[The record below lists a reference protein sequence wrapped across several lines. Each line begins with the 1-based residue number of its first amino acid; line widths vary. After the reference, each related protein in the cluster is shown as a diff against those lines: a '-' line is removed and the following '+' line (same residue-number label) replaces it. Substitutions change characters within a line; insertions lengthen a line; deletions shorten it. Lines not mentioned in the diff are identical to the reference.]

1 MLKKWRTFFKKFYV
15 TRVTCALMLV
25 SNIMF
30 VSGCASEMSPKN
42 TGEEAT
48 RIEQMTEGC
57 WTCSMFQK
65 VYQAAN
71 SAAGGVVPSVAK
83 SAVGL
88 VAVGYGLWL
97 AVFILKYVSSLQEPD
112 VGAFWK
118 TLATRTFW
126 LVLGVALLRDL
137 ASGGSA
143 SALKMFAEPV
153 FSGFVDAGLAI
164 VQGTGGEV
172 SCSPGGGAESGL
184 LCLVKALEEKLN
196 FGAGI
201 SLMGVFLGPTI
212 FVMLI
217 GLIVFIISLIL
228 MIYLPILMLDGVFRY
243 GIALCM
249 LPLAVAAYIFV
260 PTRNFTGKV
269 ASLFLEIGFYIM
281 GMCAFAACAVQIIH
295 DYIDRFLPFVK
306 NPLFFIGNPNELER
320 VLCGPGMTGLIF
332 LGFFLVLFGE
342 VIGDFMRA
350 ISGGA
355 GGMGNT
361 AKGAIGAVKNTA
373 ALAKKAANFGFNT
386 VQRYKDRKAA
396 LLYKDKNADKNSKEY
411 KAATDRLKR
420 RGYLAYAKNNKAS
433 SFGERVFGDKTSG
446 ALNDWK
452 KGQNA
457 LGKDASGTHGV
468 LLTTKAFDNLTRN
481 DDMKGPFKGI
491 RRLANNLDDISQ
503 DWNQS
508 ALSQSDARHD
518 HEDGK
523 GANAFNTNKDS
534 FGQEQSKGGGNA
546 HDVIRKAKGGK
557 GGDLEYARVTDKKG

>member
-1 MLKKWRTFFKKFYV
+1 MLRAWRTFFKRFYI
-15 TRVTCALMLV
+15 TRIVCALLLV
-25 SNIMF
+25 SGILS
-30 VSGCASEMSPKN
+30 VSGCASETMPNN

-48 RIEQMTEGC
+48 RIERMTEGC

-65 VYQAAN
+65 VYEAAN
-71 SAAGGVVPSVAK
+71 IAAGSVIPSVAK

-97 AVFILKYVSSLQEPD
+97 AVFILKYVASLQEPD

-118 TLATRTFW
+118 TLATQTFW
-126 LVLGVALLRDL
+126 LVLGVGLLRDL
-137 ASGGSA
+137 AYGGSG
-143 SALKMFAEPV
+143 SAMKMFAEPV

-164 VQGTGGEV
+164 IQGTGGEIP
-172 SCSPGGGAESGL
+172 CSPGGGAESGL

-212 FVMLI
+212 FVMFI

-228 MIYLPILMLDGVFRY
+228 MVYLPILMLDGVFRY

-342 VIGDFMRA
+342 VIGDFMGA
-350 ISGGA
+350 LSGGA
-355 GGMGNT
+355 GGMGKT
-361 AKGAIGAVKNTA
+361 AKGAVDAVKNTA
-373 ALAKKAANFGFNT
+373 ALAKKAANFGVNT
-386 VQRYKDRKAA
+386 VQRYRDKKAA
-396 LLYKDKNADKNSKEY
+396 LLYKDKNANKNSKEY

-420 RGYLAYAKNNKAS
+420 RGYLAEAKNDRTS
-433 SFGERVFGDKTSG
+433 SLARRLYGKSVFGDNTGG
-446 ALNDWK
+446 AFDEWK
-452 KGQNA
+452 NGQEK
-457 LGKDASGTHGV
+457 LGREVSKDTRGV
-468 LLTTKAFDNLTRN
+468 LLTTQAFDNLTRN
-481 DDMKGPFKGI
+481 SDMTGPFKGI
-491 RRLANNLDDISQ
+491 RKLANNLNDMNQ
-503 DWNQS
+503 DWNNS
-508 ALSQSDARHD
+508 ALSQSDARHN
-518 HEDGK
+518 HEDGDDN
-523 GANAFNTNKDS
+523 ANAFNTNKDS
-534 FGQEQSKGGGNA
+534 FGQEQNNKEGNT
-546 HDVIRKAKGGK
+546 HVIRKEIK
-557 GGDLEYARVTDKKG
+557 